1 MNTWAEWGVCNEL
14 THLKIQASVSLS
26 RGSFWGQNQTEE
38 LFGLDTASDSA
49 PWPLSGKQPASF
61 FIFLPGNHSS

>member
-1 MNTWAEWGVCNEL
+1 MNTWEEWGVWNEL
-14 THLKIQASVSLS
+14 THLKIQASVS
-26 RGSFWGQNQTEE
+26 RGSFRGQNQTEE

-49 PWPLSGKQPASF
+49 PWPLSGKQPARF